1 MKLLPRVFIVA
12 AIPVI
17 FGIAMM
23 TILAYLVSAQ
33 EAELSREKNARAA
46 ISDGMTLSTALSSG
60 AMAVFEYASTQTE
73 STLRPYLNCKDKVE
87 KAVSRLKTSMADRP
101 QQLEKVKR
109 IEAECNKTLT
119 LAQEVVD
126 LIRLGG
132 TNFAPMRLREVREL
146 VNDQIVDN
154 KLDTEIAGL
163 DVPYVQQNDFT
174 VSQYRQLIGVLLYG
188 GAAFAVVLSVLMP
201 LLLSRQVTSRLN
213 VIVENSKRLALRAP
227 LLNRVQG
234 ADEIAELDQ
243 QFHEMAALL
252 EQVSRQER
260 AILAN
265 AGAVIFTIDQDSK
278 IMEIAN
284 ECEKVWGY
292 GAEDLFG
299 RRLITLVKS
308 DCIDDLRR
316 QLQSID
322 PGSTSTFEEDFVKS
336 DGEFAVML
344 LSVHNGSERKV
355 GEQKFYCVAHDITER
370 KQLEKQ
376 LRESEAK
383 VRSLVQNLPAGL
395 MLIDQYARV
404 RFANDSALN
413 LFHVSSFD
421 DGMVLQRLQLPHGAT
436 SIFELAFERSGQ
448 SLVSSIKTDGSET
461 PIELS
466 LNVAEIDNE
475 KFVLAI
481 LADITERLTI
491 DRIKHELLRTMSDD
505 VAEPMGQIAQ
515 VLIRLRSGELGNLTE
530 KAYSR
535 LDVSVNES
543 DRLLR
548 LFDDFLR
555 IRMGDELFEVTL
567 KPCLLSEIVNR
578 AAGAVA
584 VKAAPKRITVV
595 PRVAECQ
602 INADSERIVQ
612 VLVNLLTNAI
622 KFSPQQGSIIISSD
636 IVNGAVQIRVRDQGS
651 GIPATAL
658 QTIFEPFKQ
667 VAVTDATRKGGTG
680 LGLAICK
687 SIVDKHGGRI
697 WALNNEDT
705 GASFFVSLP
714 LAMQ

>member
-1 MKLLPRVFIVA
+1 
-12 AIPVI
+12 
-17 FGIAMM
+17 M

-87 KAVSRLKTSMADRP
+87 KAVSRLKTSMAGRP

-188 GAAFAVVLSVLMP
+188 GAAFAIVLSVLMP

-243 QFHEMAALL
+243 QFHEMAGLL

-278 IMEIAN
+278 IVEIGN

-308 DCIDDLRR
+308 DCIDDLRK

-336 DGEFAVML
+336 DGQFAVML

-436 SIFELAFERSGQ
+436 SIFDLAFAHAGQ
-448 SLVSSIKTDGSET
+448 SLVSSINTDGSET

-481 LADITERLTI
+481 LADLTERLTI
-491 DRIKHELLRTMSDD
+491 DRIKQELLRTMSDD

-567 KPCLLSEIVNR
+567 KPCLLSEIVTR

-584 VKAAPKRITVV
+584 VKAAPKRIIVV

-651 GIPATAL
+651 GIPAVAL

-687 SIVDKHGGRI
+687 SIVEKHGGQI